1 MKLLR
6 VLIVIILTACSSNV
20 DAQTV
25 YTTKTGEKYHKED
38 CKYLKHSKK
47 EIILEK
53 ALELGY
59 TSCSVCKPSSEINNS
74 QKSSNLSSSTN
85 NSPSTT
91 TTTTTTKSTA
101 TQCTGKTQSGT
112 RCKRMTKS
120 ANNRC
125 YQH

>member
-6 VLIVIILTACSSNV
+6 VLIVIILTACSSHV

-25 YTTKTGEKYHKED
+25 YTTKTGEKYHKES
-38 CKYLKHSKK
+38 CKYLKYSKK
-47 EIILEK
+47 EITLQK

-59 TSCSVCKPSSEINNS
+59 TSCSVCKPSSEAS
-74 QKSSNLSSSTN
+74 GTKKTSNLSSSTSN
-85 NSPSTT
+85 PSS
-91 TTTTTTKSTA
+91 TTTKSTA

>member
-1 MKLLR
+1 MKILKI
-6 VLIVIILTACSSNV
+6 VLTLIFVISISHV

-25 YTTKTGEKYHKED
+25 YTTKTGEKYHKES
-38 CKYLKHSKK
+38 CKYLKYSKK
-47 EIILEK
+47 EITLEK

-59 TSCSVCKPSSEINNS
+59 TSCLVCKPSSEINSS

-85 NSPSTT
+85 NPPSTT
-91 TTTTTTKSTA
+91 TKSTTIKSTA